1 MGSKGKT
8 FAQEYEINAKHI
20 FKKIKDK
27 FGTEKPEK
35 RTNKTPKKKK
45 RKK

>member
-8 FAQEYEINAKHI
+8 FAQEYEINAKHLLKSI
-20 FKKIKDK
+20 NNK
-27 FGTEKPEK
+27 FCGENLEK

-45 RKK
+45 RK

>member
-8 FAQEYEINAKHI
+8 FAQEYEINAKHLL
-20 FKKIKDK
+20 KSIKDNLSEEK
-27 FGTEKPEK
+27 TE
-35 RTNKTPKKKK
+35 RGTNKIPKKKK

>member
-8 FAQEYEINAKHI
+8 FAQEYEINAKHLLKSI
-20 FKKIKDK
+20 NDK
-27 FGTEKPEK
+27 FNEEKTE
-35 RTNKTPKKKK
+35 RGTNKTPKKKK